1 MIFKDINCGFYVQRR
16 PLQYACLHDEVAA
29 LAERNQIV
37 ARAIYNYDKGAD
49 ANERTRRYAAQS
61 GAGGNDG
68 MRLRIHAADN
78 IEFFRPDGVAVR
90 CASFAEWIELLN
102 ETDCG

>member
-37 ARAIYNYDKGAD
+37 ARASIATLSSCFPPSKRHSAILFKRIISSY
-49 ANERTRRYAAQS
+49 ERTT
-61 GAGGNDG
+61 GNTPLEYLG
-68 MRLRIHAADN
+68 HVLFNA
-78 IEFFRPDGVAVR
+78 F
-90 CASFAEWIELLN
+90 SKY
-102 ETDCG
+102 DCCTSRE

>member
-16 PLQYACLHDEVAA
+16 SLQYACLHDEVAA

-61 GAGGNDG
+61 GGT
-68 MRLRIHAADN
+68 
-78 IEFFRPDGVAVR
+78 EYPAVSYTHLDVYKR
-90 CASFAEWIELLN
+90 Q
-102 ETDCG
+102 T